1 MLKPENVWRVDS
13 RASAWPVP
21 GTDASMVPLFST
33 PAEFR
38 HWIGRVPV
46 ATTNE
51 NRADK
56 AHLFTTE
63 GLG

>member
-1 MLKPENVWRVDS
+1 MYGGWIVGHQLGRFLAPM
-13 RASAWPVP
+13 
-21 GTDASMVPLFST
+21 ASMVPLFST

-38 HWIGRVPV
+38 HWIGRGPV

-56 AHLFTTE
+56 AHWFTTE